1 MACLAP
7 ATIPHDNKPIRKG
20 WPLNES
26 FPTAAPG
33 PYTCRASARP
43 GAGWQ
48 RAVNVGWAAD
58 FPPQPRHSA
67 GAAASA
73 SLVALPADAG
83 PALPGR
89 RTPRPWPRV
98 VLVSHVPPAP
108 HAFSIMASPSQV
120 LSRTG
125 RRTARQRSPEQKRPG
140 AAPHHGSDP
149 GARPVI
155 VVGSEGRAQHSATA
169 SRERPHSPVRFPE
182 AQETLPAVLLPPEHR
197 RTPFHPHLIPG
208 SRNILS
214 HVKPPTP
221 DPGVPG
227 GPRAPRAACARPAP
241 GEEPTG
247 SRPLSQSGSGRV

>member
-1 MACLAP
+1 MSPFPRPRRVLIP
-7 ATIPHDNKPIRKG
+7 AALQPVPARAG
-20 WPLNES
+20 R
-26 FPTAAPG
+26 G
-33 PYTCRASARP
+33 PYTLAGPPGPHRRRGTAREQQLP
-43 GAGWQ
+43 
-48 RAVNVGWAAD
+48 
-58 FPPQPRHSA
+58 PPQSRFRRHP
-67 GAAASA
+67 AACASG
-73 SLVALPADAG
+73 PADSA
-83 PALPGR
+83 
-89 RTPRPWPRV
+89 RPWPRV

-125 RRTARQRSPEQKRPG
+125 RRTARQRSPEQKRHAPRASPRLRPQG
-140 AAPHHGSDP
+140 AACHCG
-149 GARPVI
+149 
-155 VVGSEGRAQHSATA
+155 GSEGPAQLAATA
-169 SRERPHSPVRFPE
+169 SRERPHSAVRFPE

-221 DPGVPG
+221 DPGVRG